1 MAESSHSGRFLSTR
15 TQGRRREGR
24 LGSISM
30 PLVSVYSAR
39 LRGVSRGARRAGR
52 PLAPPAGTR
61 NDSLGRR
68 DSCPWHA
75 LALLDLPLLRGLLC
89 VQMPEGVQE
98 VLEVSTAGN
107 VHTRLRLLELPHLL
121 PGVKSRELCRSS
133 ERRRLPLSREH
144 QGDQEALFRS
154 SASAAWVRVCG
165 ASPEV
170 HRLAWDDIGMYPF
183 PLLTNRRVGSTSFF
197 EFNQPTAQPVRQVS
211 PTVSQCL
218 RETQPRLA
226 CKRQCW

>member
-121 PGVKSRELCRSS
+121 PGVKSRELC
-133 ERRRLPLSREH
+133 P
-144 QGDQEALFRS
+144 S
-154 SASAAWVRVCG
+154 SAVPVNDAGYRSR
-165 ASPEV
+165 ASTKAIRR
-170 HRLAWDDIGMYPF
+170 HCSGRA
-183 PLLTNRRVGSTSFF
+183 PLQLGSVSV
-197 EFNQPTAQPVRQVS
+197 AQAQKSTGLPG
-211 PTVSQCL
+211 T
-218 RETQPRLA
+218 TLA
-226 CKRQCW
+226 CTPFLF